1 MVLVAAVTAVTAG
14 VGAGT
19 SGAAGAVGATG
30 KRELPPTKVVGQPA
44 PAGSG
49 TLNAV
54 SCASTSVCWAV
65 GLPPT
70 GGTIAKG
77 SQAVIVGT
85 TDGGHSWSA
94 DKVAVPGA
102 ASLLGVDCSG
112 PRTCMAVGGAVVGS
126 ADQGL
131 VLATTDRGK
140 RWTVVH
146 APQGATDLVAVSCTS
161 PEVCTVVASQGSA
174 YWAASTMDDGAVWQ
188 HLGPLPGGLA
198 GVSSLACTAASSC
211 LAAGNM
217 PTTPGKG
224 AAAVAVTSDGGM
236 TWTPATMPSGAGPL
250 HGVAC
255 PAPDEC
261 LAVGSRS
268 PSTIGV
274 SQGPGEVLVSTDGGG
289 TWTTGAAPASV
300 ADAFAAACPTASRCS
315 VVGTGWT
322 TANPP
327 GPTGAA
333 ASTTDGGGTWLAGSV
348 RYLPLGLVAVS
359 CPSATQCVAAGND
372 ELAQITLPPIGRTSE
387 SGH

>member
-1 MVLVAAVTAVTAG
+1 VVLAALITAATAASWWGPPG
-14 VGAGT
+14 V
-19 SGAAGAVGATG
+19 AGAPRRPAAPAT
-30 KRELPPTKVVGQPA
+30 KAVGQPA

-49 TLNAV
+49 TLDAV

-65 GLPPT
+65 GLPPSGAST
-70 GGTIAKG
+70 SGGAR
-77 SQAVIVGT
+77 ALVIGT
-85 TDGGHSWSA
+85 DDGGRTWSTT
-94 DKVAVPGA
+94 KVAVAGTA
-102 ASLLGVDCSG
+102 TLMDVDCSG
-112 PRTCMAVGGAVVGS
+112 PKTCMAVGSVAVGM

-131 VLATTDRGK
+131 VLATTDHGK
-140 RWTVVH
+140 RWTSVH
-146 APQGATDLVAVSCTS
+146 APAGATDLVAVSCTS
-161 PEVCTVVASQGSA
+161 PQVCMVVASQGAA

-224 AAAVAVTSDGGM
+224 TAAVADTSDGGM

-250 HGVAC
+250 HDVAC
-255 PAPDEC
+255 PTPSDC

-274 SQGPGEVLVSTDGGG
+274 AQGQGEVLSSTDGGG

-300 ADAFAAACPTASRCS
+300 SDAFAISCSTTSRCT
-315 VVGTGWT
+315 VVGTRWT

-327 GPTGAA
+327 GPTGAVA
-333 ASTTDGGGTWLAGSV
+333 ATTNGAGIWLSGSAT
-348 RYLPLGLVAVS
+348 YLPQGLAAVS
-359 CPSATQCVAAGND
+359 CPAPTLCVAAGND
-372 ELAQITLPPIGRTSE
+372 ELAEITLPPVERTSG
-387 SGH
+387 SGA